1 MKLRIEWLWV
11 PVALV
16 VACAAPQKSDEE
28 PEVMMRKTLTDDDR
42 EIPAPRQRKPPA
54 EGEEYPEDD
63 NSVPVE
69 MTVLQEGRTH
79 IGPGGVQIT
88 VEKLVA
94 GTPPTVRLAF
104 RLDEK
109 ETDTEFKNRY
119 AEGVVYG
126 VLYKADVDG
135 DDLTLRVEPSNIQA
149 PIDVATAGEI
159 AQRDFAERLQCEGVR
174 LQAVGNTNG
183 TVTIQV
189 MRGEEE
195 VVCSTIVG
203 LYTRTIIE

>member
-1 MKLRIEWLWV
+1 MKLRIEWTLLL
-11 PVALV
+11 AV
-16 VACAAPQKSDEE
+16 VVVGCATPSKSDEE
-28 PEVMMRKTLTDDDR
+28 PDVVMRKTLTSDDR
-42 EIPAPRQRKPPA
+42 EIPAPRQRKVA
-54 EGEEYPEDD
+54 SDGEEYPEED

-79 IGPGGVQIT
+79 IAPGGVQIT
-88 VEKLVA
+88 VEKLQT
-94 GTPPTVRLAF
+94 GSPPIVRLAF
-104 RLDEK
+104 RLDGK
-109 ETDTEFKNRY
+109 ETDTEFKAKY
-119 AEGVVYG
+119 GEGVVYG

-135 DDLTLRVEPSNIQA
+135 DDLTLRVEPSTIQA

-159 AQRDFAERLQCEGVR
+159 AKRDFAERMQCDGER
-174 LQAVGNTNG
+174 MQAVGNTNG

-195 VVCSTIVG
+195 VVCSTVVG